1 MGKFSIFFISLFFIT
16 TQIFS
21 QLPEELMKKIIVNN
35 NIKSQTQLNYNF
47 KDGKPEEDGYK
58 NAYKEFDENG
68 NLIKEIYYRRGN
80 INQKMSYKY
89 DTNQNKTEYINYD
102 VKRDE
107 IAFKQEFF
115 YNDKNQKIREN
126 RFNGNEYFKIYY
138 DYNDED
144 RLKKITKKK
153 LVGTEKKL
161 EEERI
166 YSYKGN
172 KQIINVLDNQ
182 RNKKSKIINTY
193 DDDNNITSFITY
205 DNEENELKKFIFK
218 YNEKGQKTDEIKYQ
232 NKNFIYHKNFSFDKN
247 GYLVEIQMEQPKDK
261 VHISKIYEYD
271 TEGWVDKELR
281 YDEMAEKYDSK
292 KYFYGKQGL
301 LNKVIVYYALYDYKV
316 MYKYEYE
323 FY

>member
-1 MGKFSIFFISLFFIT
+1 MRKFSIFFISLFFIT

-58 NAYKEFDENG
+58 NAYKEFDKNG

-138 DYNDED
+138 DYNDQD

-166 YSYKGN
+166 YSYNGN
-172 KQIINVLDNQ
+172 KQIINVLDDHG
-182 RNKKSKIINTY
+182 NKKSKIINTY

-205 DNEENELKKFIFK
+205 DNKGNELKKFIFK

-232 NKNFIYHKNFSFDKN
+232 NKNFIYHKNFSFDKK

-281 YDEMAEKYDSK
+281 YDDMAEKYDSK

-316 MYKYEYE
+316 MYKYEYD